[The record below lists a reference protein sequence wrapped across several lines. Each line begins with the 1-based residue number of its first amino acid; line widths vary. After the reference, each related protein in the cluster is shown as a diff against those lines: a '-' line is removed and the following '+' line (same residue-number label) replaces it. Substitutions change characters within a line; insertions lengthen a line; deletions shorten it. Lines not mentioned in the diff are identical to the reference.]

1 MYQLSTSNLQIA
13 VDFQA
18 GYISSLKIK
27 GVERLVARLPLFRIC
42 LRKEDGTQSVISA
55 FDAHQCT
62 ETCNGA
68 YYEGFQNS
76 EANISLPKM
85 RVRVYLTSEK
95 DELSWRIAVDQTDLT
110 YLTEW
115 VEIPLISLPKLLENN
130 ECGDGGSIL
139 FPYNE
144 GVLVS
149 NSNYRRH
156 KPAQY
161 PSDARSAVFPNMVCS
176 QMLAYLWDD
185 VGLYVGAHD
194 ENRGVK
200 VIDFYEEND
209 AITIQLRLYC
219 GINYGES
226 YESDFPIVWAVT
238 DGHWESAAER
248 YRQWFESALPSGVK
262 KIMENPTIPSWYEDS
277 PLIVSYP
284 VRGIHD
290 MDEMSPNA
298 LYPYTNALPLIKD
311 IQNKTDSRIMVL
323 LMHWEGT
330 APWAPPHVWP
340 PYGGVEN
347 FNEFMSAL
355 HKDKNLLGVYCS
367 GFGYTIQSNLISDY
381 NMQAEYDQ
389 KKLER
394 GMCAGPDNKVSIS
407 KICTGQR
414 SGYDVCPASEVGRKL
429 LDEAYQ
435 PLFDSDLDYVQILDQ
450 NHGGGQYF
458 CYSKNHGHP
467 PVPGTWMTKN
477 MQKMLS
483 DWNQKS
489 KGALFGCESAA
500 AEPFIGNLQF
510 SDNRFE
516 INYPFGRSV
525 PMYAYIY
532 HEYVRNFM
540 GNQVGSPFVLDPDSL
555 LYRIA
560 YSFSA
565 GDAMTIVLT
574 PDGDVNSY
582 WGNRDFSNLPE
593 KEKVLGLI
601 KNLTAFYRKEAKPYL
616 FAGRMIASPQVD
628 CKTVSYT
635 IEKYG
640 NVYDRILPS
649 ILSSAWEAPDG
660 SRALIL
666 VNPLDTDQHCTVD
679 QKEYTVLAQNARLI
693 PIK

>member
-1 MYQLSTSNLQIA
+1 MYRLQCSNMQIA
-13 VDFQA
+13 VDFQS
-18 GYISSLKIK
+18 GHIHSLVINSK
-27 GVERLVARLPLFRIC
+27 ERLVSRHPIFKLSLRDSNGSQYLFSTFDALNC
-42 LRKEDGTQSVISA
+42 AETEDGAS
-55 FDAHQCT
+55 
-62 ETCNGA
+62 
-68 YYEGFQNS
+68 YEGFENK
-76 EANISLPKM
+76 EYGISFPNLC
-85 RVRVYLTSEK
+85 VRIYLTIEQ
-95 DELSWRIAVDQTDLT
+95 DEIAWRVAIDHHDPS
-110 YLTEW
+110 YLVEW
-115 VEIPLISLPKLLENN
+115 VEIPLVSLPKLRENN
-130 ECGDGGSIL
+130 ENGNGGTIL

-161 PSDARSAVFPNMVCS
+161 PSDARSGVFPNMVCS

-185 VGLYVGAHD
+185 AGLYIGTHD
-194 ENRGVK
+194 ESRGVK

-219 GINYGES
+219 GVEFGQE

-238 DGHWESAAER
+238 DGRWESAAER
-248 YRQWFESALPSGVK
+248 YRQWFESALPNGVK
-262 KIMENPTIPSWYEDS
+262 KIMENPALPSWYEDS

-298 LYPYTNALPLIKD
+298 LYPYTNALPLIKE
-311 IQNKTDSRIMVL
+311 IQDKTDSRIMVL

-355 HKDKNLLGVYCS
+355 HKNKNLLGVYCS

-381 NMQAEYDQ
+381 NMQEEYDQ
-389 KKLER
+389 KGLVR
-394 GMCAGPDNKVSIS
+394 GMCAGPDGVVAIS
-407 KICTGQR
+407 NICTGQR

-458 CYSKNHGHP
+458 CYSKDHGHP

-477 MQKMLS
+477 MQEMLT

-540 GNQVGSPFVLDPDSL
+540 GNQVGSPFVFDPDSL

-582 WGNRDFSNLPE
+582 WGNRDFSKLPN
-593 KEKVLGLI
+593 KEKVLTFI
-601 KNLTAFYRKEAKPYL
+601 RNLTHFYKEEAKPYL
-616 FAGRMIASPQVD
+616 YAGRMIASPQVD

-640 NVYDRILPS
+640 NVYDRILPAL
-649 ILSSAWEAPDG
+649 LSTAWESPDG
-660 SRALIL
+660 KRALIL
-666 VNPLDTDQHCTVD
+666 VNPHNEEITATVD
-679 QKEYTVLAQNARLI
+679 GKTILLPAYQARLI
-693 PIK
+693 PMA